1 MSSLTYQRGRAAKVR
16 DGSEG
21 EGKGADQP
29 FDRALAV
36 LDAVL
41 SQRGPVTATSVA
53 EATGLPLATAHRLV
67 GQLESR
73 ALLKRALGSKK
84 LLPGSR
90 LVDLGTKIMRAV
102 LVADGTH
109 VLLARLA
116 AKLEEHCHIGIV
128 SDMQVL
134 YVDSARSTRRSGL
147 LFEPGQQAPIY
158 CTSIGKTFLATL
170 PLHDLTRCIEDIQL
184 TPHTVRT
191 IVAQADLLR
200 EVDRVRERGWA
211 ASNEEFTA
219 GVVGCAV
226 PLLTPDGSFLAGLG
240 VSVPAVQCPFDD
252 IGRFVP
258 DLLACAAAIGA
269 ELLE

>member
-1 MSSLTYQRGRAAKVR
+1 MQDTG
-16 DGSEG
+16 DGES
-21 EGKGADQP
+21 KGADQP

-41 SQRGPVTATSVA
+41 SQRGPVTATAVA

-73 ALLKRALGSKK
+73 ALLKRALGSRR

-90 LVDLGTKIMRAV
+90 LFDLGTKIMRAA

-147 LFEPGQQAPIY
+147 MFEPGRQAPVY
-158 CTSIGKTFLATL
+158 CTSIGKTFLANL
-170 PLHDLTRCIEDIQL
+170 PPSDLARWVEDIRFSA
-184 TPHTVRT
+184 HTRT
-191 IVAQADLLR
+191 TITTAAALVR
-200 EVDRVRERGWA
+200 EVERVRERGWA
-211 ASNEEFTA
+211 TSNEEFTP

-226 PLLTPDGSFLAGLG
+226 PLLSPDGTFLAGLG
-240 VSVPAVQCPFDD
+240 VSVPAVQCPFSE

-258 DLLACAAAIGA
+258 ELLACAAAIGA
-269 ELLE
+269 ELLG